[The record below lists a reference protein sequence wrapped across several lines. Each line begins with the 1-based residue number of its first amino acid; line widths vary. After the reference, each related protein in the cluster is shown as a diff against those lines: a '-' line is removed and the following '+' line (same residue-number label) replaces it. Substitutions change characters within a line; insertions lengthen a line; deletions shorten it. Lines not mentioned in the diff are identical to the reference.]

1 MLALIINSVPE
12 FYFYLRNLFYKNP
25 LSSNERSEELNRIL
39 KTLPENPGIYKYFD
53 STNKIIYIGKAKN
66 IKKRVHSYFTKIHDN
81 RKTSMLVNKITNIEF
96 TLVDSEI
103 DALLLEN
110 SLIKKHQ
117 PKFNVNLK
125 DDKTYPSIKI
135 TKERFPKFYP
145 TRNRIKDGSE
155 YFGPYANI
163 SMMYTIMDLIRA
175 TIPTRNCN
183 LNLSEA
189 NIKAHKFKVCL
200 EYHIGNCK
208 GPCEGNQSE
217 EEYLISITQI
227 REILKGNIGK
237 VLAYLKQHMQ
247 TASIEMRFEEAA
259 FLKQKLDR
267 LENYQSKSTIVSNTI
282 TNIDIFSIAED
293 DKYAFVNFL
302 KVVNG
307 MIIQTKTLEYKKNLE
322 ESAAEILEIAIAEV
336 RETLDSD
343 AKEIIVPFA
352 LELSDPDIQF
362 VVPRAGEKKKLLDLS
377 TKNALYFKKE
387 RLEQYEKLNPDVRID
402 RLLGVMRDDLRLKEL
417 PRHIECFDN
426 SNFQGSYPVSAMVCF
441 KDGKPSKKD
450 YRHFNVQ
457 TVVGPDDF
465 ATMYEVITRRYR
477 RLRDEAEAYPQLIIV
492 DGGKGQ
498 LSSAVQALKDL
509 GLYGKIAVVGI
520 AKRLEEIY
528 YPEDPLPLY
537 IDKKSETLRIIQQM
551 RDEVHRFG
559 ITHHRKRRD
568 KGTLKNELEGIKG
581 IGPETAEQLLRE
593 LKSVKKIKEAPLE
606 LLENI
611 VGKSKARMVK
621 EYFNSPLS

>member
-1 MLALIINSVPE
+1 M
-12 FYFYLRNLFYKNP
+12 
-25 LSSNERSEELNRIL
+25 SSNDRSEELNRIL

-53 STNKIIYIGKAKN
+53 SEQNIIYIGKAKN
-66 IKKRVHSYFTKIHDN
+66 IKKRVFSYFTKIHDN
-81 RKTSMLVNKITNIEF
+81 RKTSVLVNKIVNIEF

-163 SMMYTIMDLIRA
+163 SMMYTIMDLIRS

-208 GPCEGNQSE
+208 GPCEGLQSE
-217 EEYLISITQI
+217 EEYLNSIAQI
-227 REILKGNIGK
+227 REILKGNISK
-237 VLAYLKQHMQ
+237 VLGLLKQSMQ
-247 TASIEMRFEEAA
+247 QASTEMRFEEAA
-259 FLKQKLDR
+259 LLKQKLDR

-293 DKYAFVNFL
+293 EKYAFVNFL

-307 MIIQTKTLEYKKNLE
+307 MIIQTKTLEYKKILD
-322 ESAAEILEIAIAEV
+322 ESAEEILERAIAEV
-336 RETLDSD
+336 RETLESD
-343 AKEIIVPFA
+343 AAEIIVPFA
-352 LELSDPDIQF
+352 MELSDPNISF
-362 VVPRAGEKKKLLDLS
+362 IIPRAGEKKKLLDLS

-387 RLEQYEKLNPDVRID
+387 RLEQYEKLNPDVRVD

-426 SNFQGSYPVSAMVCF
+426 SNFQGAFPVSAMVCF

-450 YRHFNVQ
+450 YRHYNVQ
-457 TVVGPDDF
+457 TVEGPDDF

-477 RLRDEAEAYPQLIIV
+477 RLRDEGEAFPQLIIV

-509 GLYGKIAVVGI
+509 GLYGQIPVVGI

-528 YPEDPLPLY
+528 YPEDPLPLH

-568 KGTLKNELEGIKG
+568 KGTLKNELEAIKG

-611 VGKSKARMVK
+611 VGKSKAKMVK
-621 EYFNSPLS
+621 AYFDAS